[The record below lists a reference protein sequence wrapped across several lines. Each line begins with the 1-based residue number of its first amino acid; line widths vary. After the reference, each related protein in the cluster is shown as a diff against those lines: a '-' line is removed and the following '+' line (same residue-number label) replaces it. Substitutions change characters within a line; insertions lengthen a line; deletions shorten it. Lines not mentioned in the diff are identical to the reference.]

1 MFMESENMLDLNAP
15 VIGLSAEY
23 LAENEGQSILA
34 TVGAMMILCTAFV
47 FLHYFSRY
55 LSGTTFGLEDVLFPF
70 GWLANMTLCV
80 IDICESTAPILVT
93 RICSFFLCY
102 TFCLL
107 ELRTRRCRL

>member
-15 VIGLSAEY
+15 VLGLSADY
-23 LAENEGQSILA
+23 LAENEGPSVLA

-55 LSGTTFGLEDVLFPF
+55 LSGTTFGLEDGLFPF

-80 IDICESTAPILVT
+80 TDICESTTPFLV
-93 RICSFFLCY
+93 RKVRSFSICY
-102 TFCLL
+102 VFCLL
-107 ELRTRRCRL
+107 ELRTRQCRL